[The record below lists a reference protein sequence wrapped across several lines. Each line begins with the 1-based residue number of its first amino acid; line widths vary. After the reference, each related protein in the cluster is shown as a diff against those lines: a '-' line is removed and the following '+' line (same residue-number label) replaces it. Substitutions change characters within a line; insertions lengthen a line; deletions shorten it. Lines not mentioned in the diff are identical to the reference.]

1 MMSEVQGVIG
11 LDLSLT
17 STGVVGLRLALP
29 RNPQIWRLQ
38 SAYKGV
44 KRLSDL
50 CDQLDTAI
58 SGFTQDIDRWLWED
72 EVLAVIE
79 GYSMGSRV
87 GQAFSIGEW
96 GGVARLLL
104 HDKRLPFIEV
114 PPSTLKKWITGK
126 GNAPKDQMRLSVYK
140 KWDFEAD
147 SNDVIDAYALAQFGR
162 AYLAIRTG
170 ALELDEKAFTKA
182 EMEQMSKF
190 IKKQEKE

>member
-11 LDLSLT
+11 LDLSLA

-104 HDKRLPFIEV
+104 YDKRVPFIEV
-114 PPSTLKKWITGK
+114 PPSTLKKWTTGK
-126 GNAPKDQMRLSVYK
+126 GNSPKDKMRLSVYK
-140 KWDFEAD
+140 RWGFEAD